1 MSMETTKI
9 QLKSNDEIQ
18 ARALGLTPGVYHMV
32 IQEGQVY
39 SCDGL
44 DKNGQQYHFIR
55 MEYTCV
61 VVESLD
67 PNIRSTS
74 CQGVKTKRTVSTG
87 KGEEDAA
94 ILGYN
99 KGLLQSAGISVS
111 DWGDTE
117 AICSEVVGKEFNAK
131 VIEDKNGY
139 TQIQTRS
146 LRMLNK

>member
-9 QLKSNDEIQ
+9 QLKSTEEVQ
-18 ARALGLTPGVYHMV
+18 ARALGLTPGIYHMA
-32 IQEGQVY
+32 ILEGQVY

-67 PNIRSTS
+67 PNVPATA
-74 CQGVKTKRTVSTG
+74 CAGLKTRMSVSTG

-99 KGLLQSAGISVS
+99 KGLLQSAGINVS

-117 AICSEVVGKEFNAK
+117 AICAEVVGKEFNAK